1 MHSEIEQPDPPR
13 TTAGVIHWPFT
24 LILLTAITLVTALA
38 ALYLAPLLALRWRAM
53 EDHAAAESAYLR
65 RQAEL
70 KAEVEAAERSLARID
85 DRFQLVS
92 LGFREVARMVR
103 PIVVNLSNEVESTR
117 TPTGRTFFD
126 FEHNRTFVEQAEGSG
141 LLVTPTVILTNR
153 HVVRDA
159 ERIRVTFANGR
170 WLTVGAQA
178 IATDALTDLAILRLP
193 EAEARQ
199 AHGLD
204 FSTQAVFADSDKDVH
219 VGDWVLAVGSPFGLH
234 QTVTAGIISAKGR
247 VELGILDQV
256 ELLQTDAAINP
267 GNSGGPLFNQHGR
280 VIGINVAI
288 ASKTGRNQGV
298 AFAIP
303 SNVIKDV
310 MEQLLAR
317 GEVVRGFVGI
327 LMQEVPTGLEAKL
340 GLLES
345 GGVIISDVSP
355 NTPGEVAG
363 LRRGDIV
370 VGFKGEPVGTANPL
384 SRLRHGI
391 AHAPPDTTI
400 PLDILRGGKKL
411 TIPVTVARRP
421 SSD

>member
-1 MHSEIEQPDPPR
+1 MHSEIEQPEPPR
-13 TTAGVIHWPFT
+13 STAGAVYWPTTLLVLTVIT
-24 LILLTAITLVTALA
+24 LATALTA
-38 ALYLAPLLALRWRAM
+38 LYVAPMLALRWRAM
-53 EDHAAAESAYLR
+53 EDHAVAESAYLR

-70 KAEVEAAERSLARID
+70 KAESEAAERSLQKLD
-85 DRFQLVS
+85 DRFHLVS
-92 LGFREVARMVR
+92 LGFREVARLVG
-103 PIVVNLSNEVESTR
+103 PVVVNLSNEAETTK

-126 FEHNRTFVEQAEGSG
+126 YESNRTYVEQAEGSG
-141 LLVTPTVILTNR
+141 LLVNPTVVLTNR

-159 ERIRVTFANGR
+159 QRLRVTFASGR

-178 IATDALTDLAILRLP
+178 IATDPLTDLAVIRLP
-193 EAEARQ
+193 EQAEQ
-199 AHGLD
+199 IHGVD
-204 FSTQAVFADSDKDVH
+204 FSTQATFADSDKDVQ
-219 VGDWVLAVGSPFGLH
+219 VGDWVLAVGSPFGLR

-267 GNSGGPLFNQHGR
+267 GNSGGPLFDQRGR
-280 VIGINVAI
+280 VVGINVAI

-303 SNVIKDV
+303 SNTVKEV

-327 LMQEVPTGLEAKL
+327 LMQEVPTGLEGRL
-340 GLLES
+340 GVAES

-370 VGFKGEPVGTANPL
+370 VGFKGQPLGTTNAL
-384 SRLRHGI
+384 SRLRRGI
-391 AHAPPDTTI
+391 AQSPPETTI
-400 PLDILRGGKKL
+400 PLEILREGKKL
-411 TIPVTVARRP
+411 TVPVTVARRP
-421 SSD
+421 LAE